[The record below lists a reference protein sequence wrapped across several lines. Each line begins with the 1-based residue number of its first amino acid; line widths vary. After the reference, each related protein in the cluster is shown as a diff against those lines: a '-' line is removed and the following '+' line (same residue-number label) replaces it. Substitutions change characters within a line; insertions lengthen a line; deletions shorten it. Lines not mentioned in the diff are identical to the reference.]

1 MKILIIMEG
10 FFPGKKYGG
19 PPVSVDNF
27 CKLMKT
33 NKCYVFTTNH
43 EMGEVKPY
51 STVQSNVWLNRENYF
66 IKYVDKE
73 RYNIKG
79 FKDAIREINP
89 NVLYLQGLFQSCIL
103 PCLYLA
109 KKMNIKVLLA
119 PRGELCAGAFKKK
132 YKKIPYIIFLRLTKC
147 LKNVSYQSTSK
158 EETEAICKH
167 LRVSERQI
175 FNLTNIPSIPSGSN
189 KRLKKEK
196 GNAKFIFLSR
206 IHSKKNLLFA
216 IELLKK
222 IEGNVIFDIYGPIE
236 DQVYWNACLKQIE
249 QLPDNIKVH
258 YCGLISHEDVHGTF
272 SKYDAFLFPTKS
284 ENYGH
289 VIAEA
294 LAVGTPVII
303 SDQTPWTDVNNNNAG
318 WALSLDS
325 KDRFEKAIQTIVD
338 CNDDSYFKGA
348 YQYGQKA
355 MNLERIKSEYE
366 DALFSIIN

>member
-109 KKMNIKVLLA
+109 KKN
-119 PRGELCAGAFKKK
+119 E
-132 YKKIPYIIFLRLTKC
+132 YKSIAC
-147 LKNVSYQSTSK
+147 STRR
-158 EETEAICKH
+158 TLHWC
-167 LRVSERQI
+167 
-175 FNLTNIPSIPSGSN
+175 F
-189 KRLKKEK
+189 
-196 GNAKFIFLSR
+196 
-206 IHSKKNLLFA
+206 
-216 IELLKK
+216 
-222 IEGNVIFDIYGPIE
+222 
-236 DQVYWNACLKQIE
+236 
-249 QLPDNIKVH
+249 
-258 YCGLISHEDVHGTF
+258 
-272 SKYDAFLFPTKS
+272 
-284 ENYGH
+284 
-289 VIAEA
+289 
-294 LAVGTPVII
+294 
-303 SDQTPWTDVNNNNAG
+303 
-318 WALSLDS
+318 
-325 KDRFEKAIQTIVD
+325 
-338 CNDDSYFKGA
+338 
-348 YQYGQKA
+348 
-355 MNLERIKSEYE
+355 
-366 DALFSIIN
+366 